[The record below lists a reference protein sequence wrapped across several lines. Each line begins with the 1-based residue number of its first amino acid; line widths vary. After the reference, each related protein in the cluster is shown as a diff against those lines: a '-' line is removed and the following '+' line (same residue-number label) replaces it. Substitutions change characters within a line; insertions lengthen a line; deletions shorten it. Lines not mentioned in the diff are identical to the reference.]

1 MVKVKRIALENYKGI
16 QRFDT
21 ELSDRIQIEGK
32 NALGKSTIA
41 DAYFDVITGKLADG
55 SSPDAIRPHDANGN
69 DIDRIDI
76 VRSLTLEIDGKT
88 SVVEKKTSQKWRKPR
103 GTVEEVFDGNV
114 TSYTIDGFEKKSRE
128 IDDFL
133 GNIADS
139 DTLRMC
145 SNPAPFLAIMSK
157 STAEARKT
165 LEKLSGFDINDFIK
179 SDPNYGKVE
188 EILNGHPVE
197 DVVKKLKK
205 DLAIQRKAVE
215 TTKSNLVYTKSKVV
229 EVPELSEVMAKKEE
243 LYKKIKVYTDSIAS
257 MKEKLES
264 FGQVEA
270 DLQNLQDKKSE
281 IQRKSIAAHQNK
293 VDKYYKHLDTL
304 NNTWAKAFNAYN
316 DAKMG
321 ASKIKSKI
329 EMLQNDFNA
338 ARTAYENAKKT
349 VFTPQTGKCPY
360 VSGTCE
366 KLEKVLDTANAKSK
380 AKFDK
385 EKKKEIDKL
394 IQEGIRLRD
403 ELKAAQDEL
412 KTVSEQEAASE
423 ADYKEK
429 LSAYETE
436 KNNPPEQ
443 NIPDMTE
450 LDKQISEFSER
461 ISEAKTIRAN
471 IDGTNE
477 IIARLNAENADLDKK
492 IEVSNAL
499 VAQKESE
506 ISALEDQ
513 LKDDVQKCA
522 NIEMHIDMI
531 QDFSMKKNAALSNAV
546 NKHFHYINFKLFD
559 KTIEGNEYE
568 TLKIMVN
575 GTDYMNGL
583 NHGAR
588 ILADVDLVQ
597 GLQEMNGLNLPIW
610 IDDSESL
617 DPDKIPNTKQQLI
630 VLRRTDADHLTV
642 KEI

>member
-1 MVKVKRIALENYKGI
+1 
-16 QRFDT
+16 
-21 ELSDRIQIEGK
+21 
-32 NALGKSTIA
+32 
-41 DAYFDVITGKLADG
+41 
-55 SSPDAIRPHDANGN
+55 
-69 DIDRIDI
+69 
-76 VRSLTLEIDGKT
+76 
-88 SVVEKKTSQKWRKPR
+88 
-103 GTVEEVFDGNV
+103 
-114 TSYTIDGFEKKSRE
+114 
-128 IDDFL
+128 
-133 GNIADS
+133 
-139 DTLRMC
+139 
-145 SNPAPFLAIMSK
+145 
-157 STAEARKT
+157 
-165 LEKLSGFDINDFIK
+165 
-179 SDPNYGKVE
+179 
-188 EILNGHPVE
+188 
-197 DVVKKLKK
+197 
-205 DLAIQRKAVE
+205 
-215 TTKSNLVYTKSKVV
+215 
-229 EVPELSEVMAKKEE
+229 
-243 LYKKIKVYTDSIAS
+243 
-257 MKEKLES
+257 
-264 FGQVEA
+264 
-270 DLQNLQDKKSE
+270 
-281 IQRKSIAAHQNK
+281 

-304 NNTWAKAFNAYN
+304 NNTWAKAFNVYN

-321 ASKIKSKI
+321 AGKIRSKI

-338 ARTAYENAKKT
+338 ARTAYENVKKT

-385 EKKKEIDKL
+385 EQKKEINKL

-412 KTVSEQEAASE
+412 KTVTEQEAASE

-429 LSAYETE
+429 LSEYEAE

-506 ISALEDQ
+506 ISVLEDQ

-522 NIEMHIDMI
+522 NIEMRIDMI